1 MTKYIVLTLLIL
13 MTMTCAVLEGFVE
26 SLSPQFIQISG
37 LLTLVCVLV
46 FVIWTLKIPA
56 QRFKK
61 DR

>member
-1 MTKYIVLTLLIL
+1 MKKYFLLIPL
-13 MTMTCAVLEGFVE
+13 ALLTMTCAVVEGLVE

-46 FVIWTLKIPA
+46 FVIWSLKIPA
-56 QRFKK
+56 QGFKK

>member
-56 QRFKK
+56 QGFKK